1 MAAYTKSLSRLIEE
15 FSKLPGIG
23 PKSAER
29 LAMHILKGSLEEA
42 KALAYAVVRAR
53 QALSYCKI
61 CHNLSEQEACSICQD
76 YRRDKKTICIVEE
89 PKDVL
94 AIENSGAYRG
104 VYHVLLGAISPLE
117 GVNPEDLKIRE
128 LIKRMKQNEVKEI
141 IIATDSDAEGE
152 ATALYLA
159 KLFKPVGVRITR
171 IACGIP
177 AGGNLEYA
185 DQATLGKALQ
195 GRQEL

>member
-1 MAAYTKSLSRLIEE
+1 MAGYAKSLKRLVEE
-15 FSKLPGIG
+15 LSKLPGIG

-29 LAMHILKGSLEEA
+29 IAMHVLKGSLDSA
-42 KALAYAVVRAR
+42 KALAYAIVKAK
-53 QALSYCKI
+53 QNIHNCKI
-61 CHNLSEQEACSICQD
+61 CNNLTDEEVCFVCQD
-76 YRRDKKTICIVEE
+76 SRRDKATICVVEE

-94 AIENSGAYRG
+94 AIEKSGVYRG

-117 GVNPEDLKIRE
+117 GIKPEDLKIRE
-128 LIKRMKQNEVKEI
+128 LLHRINQNRAKEV

-152 ATALYLA
+152 VTALYLA
-159 KLFKPVGVRITR
+159 RLVKPQGVKTTR

-195 GRQEL
+195 GRQEV

>member
-1 MAAYTKSLSRLIEE
+1 MSGYAKSLNRLIEE

-29 LAMHILKGSLEEA
+29 MAMHVLKGSLDQA
-42 KALAYAVVRAR
+42 KTLAYAVVKAK

-61 CHNLSEQEACSICQD
+61 CNNLTEQELCPVCQD
-76 YRRDKKTICIVEE
+76 NLRDKSLVCVVEE

-94 AIENSGAYRG
+94 AIEKSGAYHG
-104 VYHVLLGAISPLE
+104 VYHVLLGAIAPLD
-117 GVNPEDLKIRE
+117 GIGPEDLKIKDLLGR
-128 LIKRMKQNEVKEI
+128 LKQNKVQEI

-159 KLFKPVGVRITR
+159 KFIKPSGVKTTR

-195 GRQEL
+195 GRQEV